1 MPLIPN
7 SKTANLIIGFTLSNV
22 YLINIQD
29 VDPSKRPGAGPDGY
43 SSLKKHPFFRGID
56 WKNLR
61 KMRPPKL
68 AIDANVFV
76 VTYVN

>member
-1 MPLIPN
+1 M
-7 SKTANLIIGFTLSNV
+7 
-22 YLINIQD
+22 QD

-61 KMRPPKL
+61 KTRPPKL
-68 AIDANVFV
+68 AIDPNVFLLHISIKS
-76 VTYVN
+76 VNLLWPSSS